1 MPSPDGWST
10 ISPSIR
16 SNGPFSRGAGPK
28 CSPGEEWSAVKL
40 ALVSPYDFAYPGGVT
55 EHVASLAERFLARG
69 HEVHVVAP
77 SSDDETEPVSSFDA
91 PVHRIGRVVSIP
103 ANGSVARITLS
114 LRSYLQAKTLLQQ
127 EEFDLIHLHEPMM
140 PALPL
145 TVLRHS
151 NTTNI
156 GTFHAFRNTP
166 LTYFYSKP
174 ILRPFFRKLHGHI
187 TVSSAAREFVG
198 EYFPADYRVIPNGID
213 FPRFFKR
220 YEPLP
225 QFADDRPTVLFVG
238 RLEKR
243 KGLKFLLRA
252 WPMVL
257 ERQPDARLV
266 VVGRGRPLEGYRR
279 FARRQGWSADDVVFA
294 GYVPSEDLPR
304 YYQSCAVFC
313 APNTGQESFG
323 IVLLEAMAAGAPI
336 VASHIPGFEDV
347 VAHGVQGLLV
357 EPQNP
362 GAIADALCRLL
373 GSPEL
378 RANMRRAGQE
388 TARAYDWPR
397 VASQVLG
404 YYNEVLERREAQ
416 PEPQRIRFARV
427 RRMAGMLMPSR

>member
-1 MPSPDGWST
+1 MRRLGGDPRT
-10 ISPSIR
+10 
-16 SNGPFSRGAGPK
+16 
-28 CSPGEEWSAVKL
+28 VKL

-55 EHVASLAERFLARG
+55 EHVANLAEQFMSGG
-69 HEVHVVAP
+69 HEVHIVAP
-77 SSDDETEPVSSFDA
+77 SSDDETEPGVSIAA
-91 PVHRIGRVVSIP
+91 PIHRIGRVVSIP

-114 LRSYLQAKTLLQQ
+114 LRSYLQAKQLMQEQQ
-127 EEFDLIHLHEPMM
+127 FDLVHLHEPLM

-151 NTTNI
+151 SATNI

-187 TVSSAAREFVG
+187 AVSSAAREFVG

-213 FPRFFKR
+213 FPRFYRR

-225 QFADDRPTVLFVG
+225 EMVDARPTVLFVG

-243 KGLKFLLRA
+243 KGLRFLLRA

-279 FARRQGWSADDVVFA
+279 FARRHGWTSEDVMFA

-336 VASHIPGFEDV
+336 VASDIPGYRDV
-347 VAHGVQGLLV
+347 LSDGLQGLLV
-357 EPQNP
+357 EPKNP
-362 GAIADALCRLL
+362 GALADALCRLI
-373 GSPEL
+373 GNPEL
-378 RANMRRAGQE
+378 RAHMRRAGQ
-388 TARAYDWPR
+388 ANAQLYDWPR
-397 VASQVLG
+397 VATQVLD
-404 YYNEVLERREAQ
+404 YYAEVLERREAE
-416 PEPQRIRFARV
+416 PEPQRVRFARV
-427 RRMAGMLMPSR
+427 RRMAGMLMRV

>member
-1 MPSPDGWST
+1 M
-10 ISPSIR
+10 
-16 SNGPFSRGAGPK
+16 
-28 CSPGEEWSAVKL
+28 KL

-55 EHVASLAERFLARG
+55 EHVANLAAQFLARG

-77 SSDDETEPVSSFDA
+77 SSDDETEPISSFDA

-114 LRSYLQAKTLLQQ
+114 LRSYLQTKRLLQEQ
-127 EEFDLIHLHEPMM
+127 QFDLIHLHEPMM

-151 NTTNI
+151 NTTNV

-166 LTYFYSKP
+166 LTYFYGKP

-187 TVSSAAREFVG
+187 TVSNAAQEFVG

-213 FPRFFKR
+213 FARFYRR
-220 YEPLP
+220 YTPMP
-225 QFADDRPTVLFVG
+225 QLADSRPTVLFVG

-257 ERQPDARLV
+257 ERQPNARLV

-279 FARRQGWSADDVVFA
+279 FAARQGWSPDDVVFA
-294 GYVPSEDLPR
+294 GYASSEDLPR
-304 YYQSCAVFC
+304 YYQSCDVFC

-323 IVLLEAMAAGAPI
+323 IILLEAMAAGAPI
-336 VASHIPGFEDV
+336 VASDIPGYRDV
-347 VAHGVQGLLV
+347 VSDGVEGLLV
-357 EPQNP
+357 EPRNP
-362 GAIADALCRLL
+362 GAVADGLCRLL
-373 GSPEL
+373 GNPEL
-378 RANMRRAGQE
+378 RASMRRAGQ
-388 TARAYDWPR
+388 AKAQQYDWPR
-397 VASQVLG
+397 VATQVLD
-404 YYNEVLERREAQ
+404 YYFEVLERREA
-416 PEPQRIRFARV
+416 EPVRERVRFARV
-427 RRMAGMLMPSR
+427 KRMAGMLMRV

>member
-1 MPSPDGWST
+1 M
-10 ISPSIR
+10 
-16 SNGPFSRGAGPK
+16 
-28 CSPGEEWSAVKL
+28 VKL

-55 EHVASLAERFLARG
+55 EHVANLAEQFLARG

-77 SSDDETEPVSSFDA
+77 SSDDEAEPVFSFDA

-114 LRSYLQAKTLLQQ
+114 LRSYLQAKRLLQEQ
-127 EEFDLIHLHEPMM
+127 QFDLIHLHEPMM

-151 NTTNI
+151 NTTNV

-187 TVSSAAREFVG
+187 TVSSAALEFVG
-198 EYFPADYRVIPNGID
+198 EYFPADYRLIPNGIEFD
-213 FPRFFKR
+213 RFHRRYPRM
-220 YEPLP
+220 PNL
-225 QFADDRPTVLFVG
+225 DDGRPTVLFVG

-252 WPMVL
+252 WPKVL
-257 ERQPDARLV
+257 ERKANARLV

-279 FARRQGWSADDVVFA
+279 FAVRQGWSPDDVTFA

-304 YYQSCAVFC
+304 YYQSCDVFC

-336 VASHIPGFEDV
+336 VASDIPGYRDV
-347 VAHGVQGLLV
+347 VSDGVEGLLV
-357 EPQNP
+357 EPENP
-362 GAIADALCRLL
+362 GALADAVCRLL
-373 GSPEL
+373 GNPEL

-388 TARAYDWPR
+388 KAQQYDWPR
-397 VASQVLG
+397 VASQVLD
-404 YYNEVLERREAQ
+404 YYFEVLERRDA
-416 PEPQRIRFARV
+416 EPLTQRVRFARV
-427 RRMAGMLMPSR
+427 KRMAGMLMRV

>member
-1 MPSPDGWST
+1 M
-10 ISPSIR
+10 
-16 SNGPFSRGAGPK
+16 
-28 CSPGEEWSAVKL
+28 KL

-55 EHVASLAERFLARG
+55 EHVANLAEQFIARG
-69 HEVHVVAP
+69 HEVHIVAP
-77 SSDDETEPVSSFDA
+77 SSADAAEPIVSVDA
-91 PVHRIGRVVSIP
+91 PIHRIGRVVSIP
-103 ANGSVARITLS
+103 TNGSVARITLS

-127 EEFDLIHLHEPMM
+127 EQFDLIHLHEPLM

-151 NTTNI
+151 NTTNV

-187 TVSSAAREFVG
+187 TVSSAARDFVG
-198 EYFPADYRVIPNGID
+198 EYFPARYRVIPNGID
-213 FPRFFKR
+213 FPRFFR
-220 YEPLP
+220 RDAPLP
-225 QFADDRPTVLFVG
+225 QLADERPTVLFVG

-252 WPMVL
+252 WPKVL

-279 FARRQGWSADDVVFA
+279 FAARQGWSTDDVVFA
-294 GYVPSEDLPR
+294 GYGASEDLPR
-304 YYQSCAVFC
+304 YYQSCDVFC

-336 VASHIPGFEDV
+336 VASDIPGYKDV
-347 VAHGVQGLLV
+347 VSHGLQGLLV
-357 EPQNP
+357 EPRNP

-373 GSPEL
+373 GNPEL
-378 RANMRRAGQE
+378 RATMRRAGQE

-397 VASQVLG
+397 VAAQVLD
-404 YYNEVLERREAQ
+404 YYAEVLERRAAE

-427 RRMAGMLMPSR
+427 RRMAGMLMRV

>member
-1 MPSPDGWST
+1 M
-10 ISPSIR
+10 
-16 SNGPFSRGAGPK
+16 
-28 CSPGEEWSAVKL
+28 KL

-55 EHVASLAERFLARG
+55 QHVANLAEQFMAHG
-69 HEVHVVAP
+69 HEVHIVAP
-77 SSDDETEPVSSFDA
+77 SSDDETEPVSAGSA
-91 PVHRIGRVVSIP
+91 PLHRIGRVVSIP

-114 LRSYLQAKTLLQQ
+114 LRSYLQAKQLLQEQ
-127 EEFDLIHLHEPMM
+127 QFDLIHLHEPLM

-151 NTTNI
+151 NSVNI

-166 LTYFYSKP
+166 LTYFYGKP

-187 TVSSAAREFVG
+187 TVSNAAREFVG

-213 FPRFFKR
+213 FQRFNTRYPRL
-220 YEPLP
+220 EQL
-225 QFADDRPTVLFVG
+225 ADNRPTVLFVG

-252 WPMVL
+252 WPQVL

-279 FARRQGWSADDVVFA
+279 FAARQGWSPEDVLFA
-294 GYVPSEDLPR
+294 GYVPGEDLPR
-304 YYQSCAVFC
+304 YYQSCDVFC

-323 IVLLEAMAAGAPI
+323 IVLLEAMAAGAPN
-336 VASHIPGFEDV
+336 VAADIPGYRDV

-357 EPQNP
+357 EPRNP
-362 GAIADALCRLL
+362 GALADSICRLL
-373 GSPEL
+373 ANPEL
-378 RANMRRAGQE
+378 RASMRRLGQE
-388 TARAYDWPR
+388 HARAYDWPSVATR
-397 VASQVLG
+397 VLD
-404 YYNEVLERREAQ
+404 YYAEVIARRAAD

-427 RRMAGMLMPSR
+427 RRVAGMLMRV

>member
-1 MPSPDGWST
+1 
-10 ISPSIR
+10 
-16 SNGPFSRGAGPK
+16 
-28 CSPGEEWSAVKL
+28 VKL

-55 EHVASLAERFLARG
+55 EHVSNLAEQFVAAG
-69 HEVHVVAP
+69 HQVHIVAP
-77 SSDDETEPVSSFDA
+77 SSDDETEPIVSLDA
-91 PVHRIGRVVSIP
+91 PIHRIGRVVSIP

-114 LRSYLQAKTLLQQ
+114 LRSYLQAKQLLQ
-127 EEFDLIHLHEPMM
+127 EEQFDLIHLHEPLM

-151 NTTNI
+151 NSINI

-166 LTYFYSKP
+166 LTYFYGKP
-174 ILRPFFRKLHGHI
+174 ILRPFFKKLHGHI
-187 TVSSAAREFVG
+187 TVSSAAQEFVG

-220 YEPLP
+220 YPPLP
-225 QFADDRPTVLFVG
+225 QFTDDRPTVLFVG

-257 ERQPDARLV
+257 ERQPDARLI

-279 FARRQGWSADDVVFA
+279 FAARQGWSPQDVVFA
-294 GYVPSEDLPR
+294 GYVPSEELPR
-304 YYQSCAVFC
+304 YYQACDVFC

-336 VASHIPGFEDV
+336 VASDIPGYRDV
-347 VAHGVQGLLV
+347 LSNGVQGLLV

-362 GAIADALCRLL
+362 GALADGICRLL
-373 GSPEL
+373 ANPEV
-378 RANMRRAGQE
+378 RASMRRAGQ
-388 TARAYDWPR
+388 AKAQAYDWPT
-397 VASQVLG
+397 VATQVLE
-404 YYNEVLERREAQ
+404 YYAEVLERREAE
-416 PEPQRIRFARV
+416 PLPQRVRFARV
-427 RRMAGMLMPSR
+427 RRMAGMLMRV